1 MDEVKVKA
9 RDSRL
14 TTVAVLQKI
23 FGYSIFL
30 MLIYCF
36 ITYREDI
43 NMLNFYRIMSYFDTD
58 TSVSE
63 NFTGYTFEVGIDSVH
78 SPFGGGLVVLNKD
91 SLKIINAAGLEDL
104 SEQLKY
110 SSPQLMTGDKRI
122 IAYDK
127 GGNEISIF
135 GSYALLKQI
144 TEEYPVTWCNM
155 NRQGDLLVLLSEPG
169 YRGSVKLY
177 SEDSKQQFQWS
188 SSEYYIISGCINSDG
203 ETLSLLCVGG
213 ENRRTFIRTYNIH
226 NEEPLYEID
235 LGDSIFYSMEYD
247 NTNQLS
253 VITDSALTVYDK
265 NGQEV
270 SCYSYSV
277 GSLNSFTHNSGEM
290 PLLSLMSGSG
300 KYKAVIISGGEELH
314 SFSVDEEINSLFYET
329 GTFAALTN
337 ENAYLYETA
346 DSSLTSYSVYSA
358 KSITK
363 RVDGSYLV
371 IYSDRA
377 EVIGKGNTAG
387 SGDEQPQFITE

>member
-1 MDEVKVKA
+1 MYEVKVKA

-155 NRQGDLLVLLSEPG
+155 NRQGDLLCFS
-169 YRGSVKLY
+169 
-177 SEDSKQQFQWS
+177 Q
-188 SSEYYIISGCINSDG
+188 
-203 ETLSLLCVGG
+203 SLDT
-213 ENRRTFIRTYNIH
+213 E
-226 NEEPLYEID
+226 
-235 LGDSIFYSMEYD
+235 
-247 NTNQLS
+247 
-253 VITDSALTVYDK
+253 AL
-265 NGQEV
+265 
-270 SCYSYSV
+270 
-277 GSLNSFTHNSGEM
+277 
-290 PLLSLMSGSG
+290 
-300 KYKAVIISGGEELH
+300 
-314 SFSVDEEINSLFYET
+314 
-329 GTFAALTN
+329 
-337 ENAYLYETA
+337 
-346 DSSLTSYSVYSA
+346 
-358 KSITK
+358 
-363 RVDGSYLV
+363 
-371 IYSDRA
+371 
-377 EVIGKGNTAG
+377 
-387 SGDEQPQFITE
+387 